1 MPTGGGDELD
11 VRVCSTLVANGNEE
25 RRKTEVRQM
34 IDDRA
39 AYHLLD
45 QLTGCFERLSR
56 SVLGSGLFCQAKIT
70 RMSRVSIFTATP
82 RDVTSGEIGTVAK
95 IVAANSRPMID
106 PVLIAFLLMLMTS
119 A

>member
-70 RMSRVSIFTATP
+70 RMSRVSIFTAT
-82 RDVTSGEIGTVAK
+82 TV
-95 IVAANSRPMID
+95 
-106 PVLIAFLLMLMTS
+106 MLRHPTRGG
-119 A
+119 

>member
-1 MPTGGGDELD
+1 
-11 VRVCSTLVANGNEE
+11 
-25 RRKTEVRQM
+25 M

-70 RMSRVSIFTATP
+70 RMSRVSIFTATTVMLRHPTRGGVRLAGREP
-82 RDVTSGEIGTVAK
+82 RESGGG
-95 IVAANSRPMID
+95 SDCQPPPSG
-106 PVLIAFLLMLMTS
+106 PVLTQRSSLVRNFRR
-119 A
+119 